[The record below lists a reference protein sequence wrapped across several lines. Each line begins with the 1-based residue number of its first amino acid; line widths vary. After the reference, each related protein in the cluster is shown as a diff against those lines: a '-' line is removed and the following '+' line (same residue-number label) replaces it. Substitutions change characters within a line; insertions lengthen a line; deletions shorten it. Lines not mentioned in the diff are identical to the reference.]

1 MSEESA
7 SALGAGAPDIEIT
20 PSMIEAG
27 IMVVRGYE
35 PWFSLSPG
43 LEELLVEEILKAASR
58 DARIKDEKMNCKIKF
73 GDGMATISLVAKLPL
88 PQAPLEAP
96 ASLDGK
102 PPSPACAQIEA
113 LLPRILDELVFG
125 RTS

>member
-43 LEELLVEEILKAASR
+43 LEELLVEEILKAAL
-58 DARIKDEKMNCKIKF
+58 AR
-73 GDGMATISLVAKLPL
+73 A
-88 PQAPLEAP
+88 
-96 ASLDGK
+96 
-102 PPSPACAQIEA
+102 
-113 LLPRILDELVFG
+113 
-125 RTS
+125 